1 MHKVFSVSLRFSIW
15 IEREWNDF
23 TSAAEYWRQKK
34 CQKMP
39 RFQLRNQIIRT
50 CSKIQKLVKHIVH
63 TVYIWFELLLSI
75 TVGYQEIWFQLWK
88 QKNSTIFYYSFRSF
102 ILNRIQYNSAGHT
115 NEQKQF
121 DHDIKNLAK
130 YCLLVRL
137 QLSNSESRNKPLEYL
152 A

>member
-1 MHKVFSVSLRFSIW
+1 MIPVMETKKFLPFFTTVSV
-15 IEREWNDF
+15 
-23 TSAAEYWRQKK
+23 
-34 CQKMP
+34 
-39 RFQLRNQIIRT
+39 
-50 CSKIQKLVKHIVH
+50 
-63 TVYIWFELLLSI
+63 
-75 TVGYQEIWFQLWK
+75 
-88 QKNSTIFYYSFRSF
+88 SF

-115 NEQKQF
+115 KEQKQF